1 MPPMGRSCS
10 NNASSNSNN
19 RTITAAAAAEIV
31 QGLSETPVS
40 YEENIR

>member
-31 QGLSETPVS
+31 GLSETPVS